1 MPDENIQQK
10 SNLLRLDTSSTKK
23 TSYLPKELKFLR
35 ACVEVNAYPSPQEK
49 AELGARLN
57 QEVNSIGYWFTN
69 ERRRREKLGVKNTR
83 AEEGM
88 VSFKDISME
97 EEEEDTSLTS
107 LNSEESSSIDEE
119 DSTLPNS
126 TASFNGRSFD
136 EEEVEEEEEDEEEEL
151 TLGSTSTRDISSEET
166 DRH

>member
-1 MPDENIQQK
+1 MCDDFSKVGE
-10 SNLLRLDTSSTKK
+10 
-23 TSYLPKELKFLR
+23 
-35 ACVEVNAYPSPQEK
+35 EK

-57 QEVNSIGYWFTN
+57 QEVNSIGYWFNN
-69 ERRRREKLGVKNTR
+69 ERRRRREKLGVKNTR

-88 VSFKDISME
+88 VTFKDISME

-166 DRH
+166 DRHRLWPKPQ

>member
-1 MPDENIQQK
+1 MDDTSKEQRETPTDEKEAIEDSDISSKPVVKRIQVTEENIEQK
-10 SNLLRLDTSSTKK
+10 RLDTSSTKKVSLGSSTKK

-35 ACVEVNAYPSPQEK
+35 ACMEVNAYPSPQEK

-88 VSFKDISME
+88 VSFKDITSTSFSSRFK
-97 EEEEDTSLTS
+97 DFSLTS
-107 LNSEESSSIDEE
+107 
-119 DSTLPNS
+119 
-126 TASFNGRSFD
+126 F
-136 EEEVEEEEEDEEEEL
+136 
-151 TLGSTSTRDISSEET
+151 
-166 DRH
+166 